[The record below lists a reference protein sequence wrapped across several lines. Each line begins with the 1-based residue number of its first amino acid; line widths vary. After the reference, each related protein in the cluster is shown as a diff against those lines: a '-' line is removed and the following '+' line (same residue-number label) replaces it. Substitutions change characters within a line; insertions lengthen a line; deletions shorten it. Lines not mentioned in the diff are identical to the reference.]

1 MSTFRTTNENG
12 QLIMYGFNK
21 PVGYYVNVWKDLDDE
36 KPPIIAENHFTGLTG
51 AKLVEKLEDELG
63 VFIPEY
69 RRKQAMK
76 NLPFE
81 DEELSS
87 EDKELPF

>member
-21 PVGYYVNVWKDLDDE
+21 PVGYYVNVWKNLDDE
-36 KPPIIAENHFTGLTG
+36 KPPIIAENYFTGLTG

-69 RRKQAMK
+69 IKEQAMS

-81 DEELSS
+81 DKKLL
-87 EDKELPF
+87 EDEELPF

>member
-51 AKLVEKLEDELG
+51 TKLVEKLEDELG
-63 VFIPEY
+63 VFIPEHL
-69 RRKQAMK
+69 RKQQLK
-76 NLPFE
+76 PFIR
-81 DEELSS
+81 
-87 EDKELPF
+87 